1 MGFGVTA
8 ARLFATL
15 MVLLGASTAS
25 AAEGLSG
32 FYYGVEDA
40 TGASIEIRPDPGGF
54 LGTFFD
60 AQGNSQ
66 AFEADRAG
74 DISEAVLDMDGRTVL
89 MRMVPLPYGAEVT
102 IIPFDEE
109 GNLIIEAG
117 RLLNFVRTGLELPR
131 PGADFVAAPRDDSG
145 RVSANGFLASYE
157 FWHPTGVRNGYLSMP
172 ERFRTVMRLFAA
184 VQLDLIWK
192 LCLAPSADRALAI
205 ALRGQGVACAEV
217 IEGIAE
223 AQRSGAFVTYK
234 AEVARQKAALRMS
247 VRCAD
252 FYPESKQN
260 CDRAAREL
268 AAQAISLDT
277 AGTVLDRYRR
287 GF

>member
-1 MGFGVTA
+1 MGLGLAA
-8 ARLFATL
+8 ARLVITL
-15 MVLLGASTAS
+15 MVLLGSGVAAV
-25 AAEGLSG
+25 AEGLSG

-40 TGASIEIRPDPGGF
+40 AGASIEIRPDSEGF
-54 LGTFFD
+54 QGIFFD

-66 AFEADRAG
+66 VFEADRTG
-74 DISEAVLDMDGRTVL
+74 DIAEAVLDMDGRTVL
-89 MRMVPLPYGAEVT
+89 MRMVPLPYGAEVA

-109 GNLIIEAG
+109 GNLVIEVG
-117 RLLNFVRTGLELPR
+117 RILNFVRTGLSLPG

-145 RVSANGFLASYE
+145 RITANSFLASYE
-157 FWHPTGVRNGYLSMP
+157 FWHPTGVRNGYLSLP
-172 ERFRTVMRLFAA
+172 QRFRTVMRLFPA

-217 IEGIAE
+217 IDGIA
-223 AQRSGAFVTYK
+223 ATQRSGAFGKYK
-234 AEVARQKAALRMS
+234 AEVTRQKATLRMT

-252 FYPESKQN
+252 GYPESKQN

-268 AAQAISLDT
+268 GAQAISLDT
-277 AGTVLDRYRR
+277 AGTVLARYR
-287 GF
+287 

>member
-1 MGFGVTA
+1 MGFGLAA
-8 ARLFATL
+8 ARLVTTV
-15 MVLLGASTAS
+15 MVLLGSGAAA
-25 AAEGLSG
+25 AAEDLSG

-40 TGASIEIRPDPGGF
+40 TGASIEIRPDSEGF
-54 LGTFFD
+54 MGTFFD

-74 DISEAVLDMDGRTVL
+74 DIAEAVLDMDGRTVL

-109 GNLIIEAG
+109 GNLVIAAG
-117 RLLNFVRTGLELPR
+117 RVLNFVRTGLSLPR
-131 PGADFVAAPRDDSG
+131 PGADFVEAPRDDRG
-145 RVSANGFLASYE
+145 RITANSFLASYE
-157 FWHPTGVRNGYLSMP
+157 FWRPTGVRNGYLSLP
-172 ERFRTVMRLFAA
+172 QRFRTVMRLFPA

-192 LCLAPSADRALAI
+192 MCLAPSADRALAI
-205 ALRGQGVACAEV
+205 ALRGQGVACTEV

-223 AQRSGAFVTYK
+223 AQRSGTFVKYK
-234 AEVARQKAALRMS
+234 AEVARQKATLRMT

-268 AAQAISLDT
+268 GAQAISLDT
-277 AGTVLDRYRR
+277 AGTVLARYR
-287 GF
+287 

>member
-1 MGFGVTA
+1 MGLGSAA
-8 ARLFATL
+8 ARLVIT
-15 MVLLGASTAS
+15 MTVVLGSVVAA
-25 AAEGLSG
+25 AAEELSG

-40 TGASIEIRPDPGGF
+40 VGASIEIWPDAQGF

-66 AFEADRAG
+66 KFEADRTG
-74 DISEAVLDMDGRTVL
+74 DIAEAVLDMDGRTVL
-89 MRMVPLPYGAEVT
+89 MRMVPLPYGAEVA
-102 IIPFDEE
+102 IIPFDEA
-109 GNLIIEAG
+109 GNLVIEVG
-117 RLLNFVRTGLELPR
+117 RLLNFVRTGLSLPR
-131 PGADFVAAPRDDSG
+131 PGTDYVEAPRDAGG
-145 RVSANGFLASYE
+145 RITANSFLASYE
-157 FWHPTGVRNGYLSMP
+157 FWRPTGVRNGSLSLP
-172 ERFRTVMRLFAA
+172 QRFRTLMRLFPA

-223 AQRSGAFVTYK
+223 AQRSGAFVNYK
-234 AEVARQKAALRMS
+234 AEVARQKATLRMS

-252 FYPESKQN
+252 GYPESKQN

-268 AAQAISLDT
+268 GAQAITLDT
-277 AGTVLDRYRR
+277 AGAVLARYR
-287 GF
+287 